1 MLCKLLKKASD
12 CNIFTVQLKQNTV
25 RMINLI
31 MFLAVVRKGAS
42 DTSYIHHYESFVN
55 SFITGELRLWSE
67 CAFADNLGNYIYH
80 SKAFRMMKSIVRPM
94 QFFLLV
100 I

>member
-1 MLCKLLKKASD
+1 
-12 CNIFTVQLKQNTV
+12 
-25 RMINLI
+25 MINL
-31 MFLAVVRKGAS
+31 MFLALMRKGAS
-42 DTSYIHHYESFVN
+42 DTSYIHHCERFVK

-67 CAFADNLGNYIYH
+67 SAFADNLGNYIYC
-80 SKAFRMMKSIVRPM
+80 SKAFRITKSIVKPM